1 MVYQPALFYLQ
12 GFPRFTKASSKT
24 RELQYIFTRWI
35 RSLFVSTGLAKT
47 PTSPKIHSLVLFHV
61 SYRGTLNINPCIFT
75 YLMMQLNIQHRMP
88 SDLSRRRRVA
98 YSLFIGHFTPALHS
112 AYSCKLY
119 YNAHSLISNCGSKNK
134 GRNKG

>member
-1 MVYQPALFYLQ
+1 MKIPSNMVYQPALFYLQ
-12 GFPRFTKASSKT
+12 GFLRFTKASSKT

-35 RSLFVSTGLAKT
+35 RSLFVSSGLAKT

-88 SDLSRRRRVA
+88 SDFL
-98 YSLFIGHFTPALHS
+98 
-112 AYSCKLY
+112 
-119 YNAHSLISNCGSKNK
+119 LISPQTCCLQPFHRSFHTSSALCLFMQIVLQCT
-134 GRNKG
+134 